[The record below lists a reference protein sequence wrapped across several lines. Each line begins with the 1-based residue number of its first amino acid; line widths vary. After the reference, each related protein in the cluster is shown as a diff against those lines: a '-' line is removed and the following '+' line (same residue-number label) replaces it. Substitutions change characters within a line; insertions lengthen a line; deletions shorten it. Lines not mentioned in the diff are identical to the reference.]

1 MEQSKGSAIDVVAGD
16 DMVATLEQM
25 QHRIFGGHATGESQA
40 IPPVVE
46 RRQTRF
52 QRGARRVGRARVVE
66 TLVHA
71 YFGLG
76 VRARLIDRHDDRARS
91 RIRILT
97 DVDGACGEPVVRSG
111 VFSVHWSL
119 CRGRRLCWATNS
131 NKASLVIMPT

>member
-16 DMVATLEQM
+16 DVVASLEQM
-25 QHRIFGGHATGESQA
+25 QQSIFGGHSAGESQA
-40 IPPVVE
+40 VPPVVE

-52 QRGARRVGRARVVE
+52 QRGARWVGGARVVE

-76 VRARLIDRHDDRARS
+76 VCARLIVRHDDRARS

-97 DVDGACGEPVVRSG
+97 DLDRPRAERS
-111 VFSVHWSL
+111 V
-119 CRGRRLCWATNS
+119 
-131 NKASLVIMPT
+131 